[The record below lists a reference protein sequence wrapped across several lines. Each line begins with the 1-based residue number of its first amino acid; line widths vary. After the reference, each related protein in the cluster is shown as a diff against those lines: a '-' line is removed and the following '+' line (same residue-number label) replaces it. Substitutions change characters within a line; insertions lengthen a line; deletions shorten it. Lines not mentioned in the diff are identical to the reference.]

1 MKNSNRPYR
10 KFLPQ
15 QKKIEELEKSSSR
28 FKRIYSEYETMS
40 DELWDLES
48 NETTES
54 IPDDFINAIKLQT
67 TYLEDE
73 IEDWLIEDK
82 DQYLK
87 INSKPSRKNIILA
100 F

>member
-1 MKNSNRPYR
+1 MKNYNRPYR

-82 DQYLK
+82 DQ
-87 INSKPSRKNIILA
+87 
-100 F
+100 